1 MDNNQL
7 IENFIKENDFE
18 RRTLENSKI
27 NNTEEISYVIDKN
40 GFYKNPQKEYICI
53 ADIIGDNTNGNE
65 TNNLLN
71 ELKSLFS
78 ENNENKGNKY
88 NIRSNSMLKYTS
100 ENIIQGLS
108 ESFNKEPIS
117 IAEVKKN
124 KYVIKNNGRHRC
136 ALLKA
141 HYLKEL
147 SKCKNEADKQS
158 LKSKYTIPAEV
169 ERLDVIKTYSKYLL
183 KFSKSKFNT
192 QEELDKNYKRTGK
205 LIITDD
211 NGDSKIYSDE
221 ELVKYVKSMVDKI
234 PENEL
239 KNTIPR
245 LYSKEEYFKEYT
257 DTNLR
262 ETCIEKSITEWSKI
276 NSEDKEKAVCISRER
291 EVRTND

>member
-1 MDNNQL
+1 MNNNQL
-7 IENFIKENDFE
+7 IENFIKENDFDKGI
-18 RRTLENSKI
+18 LEDSKI
-27 NNTEEISYVIDKN
+27 NSTEEISYVIDKN
-40 GFYKNPQKEYICI
+40 GFHKNPQKEYICI
-53 ADIIGDNTNGNE
+53 ADIIGDNINGNK

-71 ELKSLFS
+71 ELQSLFS
-78 ENNENKGNKY
+78 ENKGNKY

-117 IAEVKKN
+117 IAEVKKD
-124 KYVIKNNGRHRC
+124 KYIIKNNGRHRC

-147 SKCKNEADKQS
+147 SKCKNEADKQN

-183 KFSKSKFNT
+183 KLAKNKFHT
-192 QEELDKNYKRTGK
+192 QEELDKNYIRTGK

-211 NGDSKIYSDE
+211 NGNSKTYSDE

-245 LYSKEEYFKEYT
+245 LYSKEEYFKEYA

-276 NSEDKEKAVCISRER
+276 NSEDKEKTVYISRER
-291 EVRTND
+291 EVRNND

>member
-1 MDNNQL
+1 MNSNQL
-7 IENFIKENDFE
+7 IENFIKENDIDKGM
-18 RRTLENSKI
+18 LEDSKI

-40 GFYKNPQKEYICI
+40 GFYKNPQKEHICI
-53 ADIIGDNTNGNE
+53 ADIIGDNINGNE

-78 ENNENKGNKY
+78 ENKGNKY
-88 NIRSNSMLKYTS
+88 NIRSNSMLKYAS

-108 ESFNKEPIS
+108 ESFYKEPIS
-117 IAEVKKN
+117 IAEIKKD
-124 KYVIKNNGRHRC
+124 KYIIKNNGRHRC

-147 SKCKNEADKQS
+147 SKCKNEVDKQN

-169 ERLDVIKTYSKYLL
+169 ERLDIVKTYSKYLL
-183 KFSKSKFNT
+183 KLAKKKFHT
-192 QEELDKNYKRTGK
+192 QEELDKNYIRTGK

-211 NGDSKIYSDE
+211 NGDSKTYSDG
-221 ELVKYVKSMVDKI
+221 ELVKYVKSIVDKI

-245 LYSKEEYFKEYT
+245 LYSKEEYFREYI
-257 DTNLR
+257 DTNLK
-262 ETCIEKSITEWSKI
+262 ETRIEKAITEWLKI
-276 NSEDKEKAVCISRER
+276 NSKENEKTVCISRER
-291 EVRTND
+291 EVGTND